1 MLRWPRCN
9 GKEERVKKGCVS
21 VRCWSILS
29 KAPCVSW
36 EEVLSQHSLP
46 SQWRSAVSHNS
57 RCFTLYATAGSKKK
71 ASKSGDAAVA
81 AAGPTPL
88 ELSLRLEVILS
99 LRVEQCC
106 CGGCGEPACH
116 TPCTLPPGFC
126 LCASTESCS
135 KCWADLA
142 CLLSPHIHS
151 LLLFSALVGTARE
164 GHLSR
169 KA

>member
-99 LRVEQCC
+99 SGPCALNSAAVVIVVNLHVTLHAHCRWDF
-106 CGGCGEPACH
+106 ACV
-116 TPCTLPPGFC
+116 PQ
-126 LCASTESCS
+126 
-135 KCWADLA
+135 
-142 CLLSPHIHS
+142 
-151 LLLFSALVGTARE
+151 
-164 GHLSR
+164 LSR
-169 KA
+169 ARSVGLIWRICCLHTCTHSSSFRLSWNS